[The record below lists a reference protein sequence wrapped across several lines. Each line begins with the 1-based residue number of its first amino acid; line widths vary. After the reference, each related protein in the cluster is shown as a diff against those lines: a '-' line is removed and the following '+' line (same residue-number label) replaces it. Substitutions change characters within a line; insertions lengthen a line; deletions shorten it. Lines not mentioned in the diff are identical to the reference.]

1 MEQELLTVVNNEI
14 QQAVQNALTYL
25 STHQLLLNQRTDSPR
40 CRSLSSSPQT
50 PFRKTIS
57 RYSEP
62 LVNNGSVQCETMSP
76 PNNQKSKRL
85 ADIQYSFSLHQPFFT
100 KAHDQQQQ
108 QQHLMGVRSF
118 VDDLVDQSIES
129 ALYQVEENEPACSP
143 ETLQALNLHLGDM
156 VSSLIQQMITLICS
170 SDVENLSNQMT
181 KDIMGSALSI
191 VTNETTSECEDN
203 DESLDSLV
211 DNLTE
216 RIYTDST
223 EKLKKIFMAKN
234 DTDWM

>member
-25 STHQLLLNQRTDSPR
+25 STHQLLLNQLSDSPR

-50 PFRKTIS
+50 PFHKTIS
-57 RYSEP
+57 RCSDPLINNEFVQYEP
-62 LVNNGSVQCETMSP
+62 LSL
-76 PNNQKSKRL
+76 PNNQKTKRL
-85 ADIQYSFSLHQPFFT
+85 ADIQYSFSLYQPFFT

-108 QQHLMGVRSF
+108 HLTGIRSF
-118 VDDLVDQSIES
+118 ADELVEQSIES
-129 ALYQVEENEPACSP
+129 ALYQIQEDEPACSS
-143 ETLQALNLHLGDM
+143 ETLQTLNLYLGDM
-156 VSSLIQQMITLICS
+156 VSSLIQQMITSIHS
-170 SDVENLSNQMT
+170 SDVENLSNQIT
-181 KDIMGSALSI
+181 KDIMGSALST

-203 DESLDSLV
+203 DESVDSLV

-223 EKLKKIFMAKN
+223 EKLKK
-234 DTDWM
+234 